1 MELFNTFI
9 KEQYNIYIL
18 SSSINLSNIKLAKE
32 NPSIIDLIEKA
43 LNKESLSKVFEMG
56 YKF

>member
-1 MELFNTFI
+1 LELFNTFI

-18 SSSINLSNIKLAKE
+18 SSSINLSNIKLVKE

-43 LNKESLSKVFEMG
+43 LNKESLSKIFEVG

>member
-1 MELFNTFI
+1 LELFNTFI

-43 LNKESLSKVFEMG
+43 LNKESLSKIFEVG

>member
-1 MELFNTFI
+1 LELFNTFI